1 MPILIGANM
10 GLLDKLRRRKQQ
22 EETKNSSSKQ
32 QKSALFTRLLE
43 EEIKEF
49 FPNSG
54 HWYSTCF
61 RKPREVSYCN
71 LPCHLRDNAWM
82 SVLLQSNLAKKGI
95 IIPLR
100 TIKNFMDTSENFEKL
115 RHEHELRIVEW
126 QIGWIVGGGE
136 NWLLP
141 DGYSELS
148 LLCSDRVEN
157 IYRGGV
163 KKTLRAIG
171 MDDEVIEEGLERHAA
186 LWRGRGMRSSFNHLY
201 QPVVYLVG
209 APKDAD
215 KNHQKN
221 WLADREYQYYQSH
234 KKSVDKYGVKTPAM
248 EMTPEEYDEL
258 RIVLAQ
264 QNAQRR
270 KEIEEWRKR
279 AKVKSEFSYFTNVD

>member
-1 MPILIGANM
+1 M

-61 RKPREVSYCN
+61 RKPREVAYCN

-82 SVLLQSNLAKKGI
+82 SELLQSNLLSKGI
-95 IIPLR
+95 YIPVG
-100 TIKNFMDTSENFEKL
+100 TIKKFMDTSENFEKL
-115 RHEHELRIVEW
+115 RHEHELRIVKW
-126 QIGWIVGGGE
+126 QIKWIVGGGE

-157 IYRGGV
+157 IFRGGV
-163 KKTLRAIG
+163 VKTLRSIG
-171 MDDEVIEEGLERHAA
+171 MDREVIEEGLEKYADI
-186 LWRGRGMRSSFNHLY
+186 WRPGAMRSSFNHLY
-201 QPVVYLVG
+201 QPVMYLVG
-209 APKDAD
+209 SPKLAD
-215 KNHQKN
+215 DEHKKN

-258 RIVLAQ
+258 RIVLEQ
-264 QNAQRR
+264 QNEQRR
-270 KEIEEWRKR
+270 AEIEEWRKNS
-279 AKVKSEFSYFTNVD
+279 KVKSEFSYFTNLD